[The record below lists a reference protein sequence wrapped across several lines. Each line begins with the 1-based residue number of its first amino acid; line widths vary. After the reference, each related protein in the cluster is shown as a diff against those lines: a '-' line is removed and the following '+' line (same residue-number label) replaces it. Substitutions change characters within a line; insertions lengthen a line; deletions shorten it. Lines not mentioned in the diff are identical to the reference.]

1 MNFSFSSDQQLLKT
15 SARAFL
21 DEHMKPATVRLLWD
35 DPRGESEAL
44 WKEMGELGWL
54 GLSLPEA
61 HGGSGLGMVE
71 TAILLEEMGHAAL
84 PGPYLPT
91 VLAARAIEEAGT
103 NAQRTRWLSAIATGE
118 ARATLAFLDA
128 DLDWRPEG
136 TRTRAE
142 KSATGWTLS
151 GTKRFVPWAHVA
163 DVLLVPARPPGGLT
177 LFLVD
182 PAAAGLTVEPTQVM
196 DGTTRLVTVTLDATP
211 VGGDAVLGAP
221 GQADALL
228 AGLLRRGAVG
238 AAAEMLGA
246 ARRCL
251 DMAVGYAKVREQFGQ
266 PIGSF
271 QAIRHKCAEMLLEV
285 ENSHAAV
292 YYSAWALD
300 ARAEDAELAASVAKA
315 YVGDAA
321 RRVCGEAI
329 QVHGGIGFT
338 WEYDLHLYFK
348 RAKAL
353 DQRGPQDPG
362 GPGDRRAARHGRRR
376 VHGEHAARCRRAPW
390 RRLDAVRR
398 AQPAPRLLLGHRVR
412 LHRPR
417 RGASGLR
424 SDLPGA
430 RRPHDA
436 PGLRRAAPVPPHGA
450 DRLLHGRA
458 GDPGHPRGALHAR
471 AHRAGPARR
480 DLAPA
485 GRAGAP
491 VGCRRRLRGQALAG
505 PRQPDLPPLPGG
517 RRPVVLPRGRQPV
530 LLGQAHEG
538 ARPRARRRRSALR
551 LLAPA
556 RPEQRGPPADPRG
569 AVPREAPHRVARA
582 PGRPRH
588 PGGARAATARL
599 LRGPGGTPPRPGVRV
614 RASRGRPPPPG
625 GAAHHLHRDADA
637 GSGPATH
644 ARPAH
649 RRDPVRARLH
659 GRRDRGAPRAPRAGR
674 PAPMT
679 YETILYDA
687 ADGVATVP

>member
-1 MNFSFSSDQQLLKT
+1 MNFSFSSDQQLLKN

-44 WKEMGELGWL
+44 WQEMAELGWL

-103 NAQRTRWLSAIATGE
+103 NAQRMRWLSAIATGE
-118 ARATLAFLDA
+118 ARATLALLDA

-163 DVLLVPARPPGGLT
+163 DVLLVPARTPDGLT

-182 PAAAGLTVEPTQVM
+182 PAAAGLTLEPAQVM
-196 DGTTRLVTVTLDATP
+196 DGATRLVTVTLDATP
-211 VGGDAVLGAP
+211 VGGDGVLGAA
-221 GQADALL
+221 GQAGPLL
-228 AGLLRRGAVG
+228 ASLLRRGAVG

-353 DQRGPQDPG
+353 EAMY
-362 GPGDRRAARHGRRR
+362 GDADHHRELIVRR
-376 VHGEHAARCRRAPW
+376 VAA
-390 RRLDAVRR
+390 
-398 AQPAPRLLLGHRVR
+398 
-412 LHRPR
+412 
-417 RGASGLR
+417 
-424 SDLPGA
+424 
-430 RRPHDA
+430 
-436 PGLRRAAPVPPHGA
+436 
-450 DRLLHGRA
+450 
-458 GDPGHPRGALHAR
+458 
-471 AHRAGPARR
+471 
-480 DLAPA
+480 
-485 GRAGAP
+485 
-491 VGCRRRLRGQALAG
+491 
-505 PRQPDLPPLPGG
+505 
-517 RRPVVLPRGRQPV
+517 
-530 LLGQAHEG
+530 
-538 ARPRARRRRSALR
+538 
-551 LLAPA
+551 
-556 RPEQRGPPADPRG
+556 
-569 AVPREAPHRVARA
+569 
-582 PGRPRH
+582 
-588 PGGARAATARL
+588 
-599 LRGPGGTPPRPGVRV
+599 
-614 RASRGRPPPPG
+614 
-625 GAAHHLHRDADA
+625 
-637 GSGPATH
+637 
-644 ARPAH
+644 
-649 RRDPVRARLH
+649 
-659 GRRDRGAPRAPRAGR
+659 
-674 PAPMT
+674 
-679 YETILYDA
+679 
-687 ADGVATVP
+687 